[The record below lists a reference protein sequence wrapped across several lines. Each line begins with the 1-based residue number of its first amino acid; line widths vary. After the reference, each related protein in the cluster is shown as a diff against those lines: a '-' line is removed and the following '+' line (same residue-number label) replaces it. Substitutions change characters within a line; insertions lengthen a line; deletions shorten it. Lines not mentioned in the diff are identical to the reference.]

1 MKKILLILL
10 FIPVFS
16 FAQKKDYKN
25 FDRAVKYNL
34 KGDIQK
40 AIKYAHKA
48 LENTPDW
55 NQPAL
60 LLSSI
65 YANNNQ
71 INQSLLREQML
82 QSQVEKSN
90 QSLDD
95 LLKLEEQFDSTNVPV
110 KIIVTPSDIEE
121 YYRLKLKRIRDDII
135 GLNMIETLLD
145 TAGAIKYY
153 GYDYFEWE

>member
-1 MKKILLILL
+1 MTHRIKIVIVAIFLIRSV
-10 FIPVFS
+10 IGQS
-16 FAQKKDYKN
+16 A
-25 FDRAVKYNL
+25 
-34 KGDIQK
+34 
-40 AIKYAHKA
+40 
-48 LENTPDW
+48 
-55 NQPAL
+55 NQL
-60 LLSSI
+60 QNS
-65 YANNNQ
+65 NNNQ

-95 LLKLEEQFDSTNVPV
+95 LLKLEEQFESTNVPV

-153 GYDYFEWE
+153 GYDYDRQKYYPVT